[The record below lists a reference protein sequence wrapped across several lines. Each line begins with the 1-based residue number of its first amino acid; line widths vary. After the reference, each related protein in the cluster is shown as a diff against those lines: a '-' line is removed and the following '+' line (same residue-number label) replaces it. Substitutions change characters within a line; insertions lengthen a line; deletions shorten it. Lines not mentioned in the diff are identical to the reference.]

1 MLTILLRII
10 LIVIRIIMKKFIF
23 GFILFYLWCT
33 AAVSAEPDYQALV
46 QDIQQRLT
54 QAEQQYRQGKVQA
67 ARQNVQLAYFEVF
80 ENLEGP
86 IRINLSAKRSYQ
98 MEAKFGA
105 IRQQM
110 NAQQSQ
116 AAVAAALED
125 LKQDLES
132 VLPVL
137 EGGHQLTAES
147 THDTL
152 AQSADDYWPQ
162 QFRLTEDLLAQAITA
177 YQQQRYAEASQL
189 VQQAQY
195 DGFKNNELETQLR
208 LQVSAK
214 AAGDINAQFSS
225 LIALMRQPEKLNDIS
240 YQITTLLQDLSDQ
253 LASLPVPA
261 TAVQPENPPDGD
273 VAAPATESR
282 NQDWAAVREQ
292 INQAITA
299 AITQYQQGDAQGA
312 MLSVQDSYFDL
323 FEASGMEN
331 RIGAADSNF
340 KAQLEGYFT
349 RMVSLMKSGSPVAAL
364 QQQQQGLAQDL
375 QSAVV
380 RLQQD
385 NATGWGLFVSSLLI
399 LLREGLEALLIVAAI
414 VAYLAK
420 NGHQDKLPLIRQSVW
435 IALAASLVTAVLFQM
450 LFAGSGASREIL
462 EGVTML
468 IAVVI
473 LFGMSYWLLAKVE
486 ARRWKAYLEGKL
498 NLSLS
503 RGSLW
508 GLWFTSFLAVYREG
522 AETVLFYYA
531 LLAEA
536 RTPVA
541 AGLVFAGMGVAA
553 VALMAIFF
561 LMRYS
566 VVKLPLKP
574 FFLFTGSFMYLMAFV
589 FAGKGVLELIE
600 GKIFQP
606 TLLAFIPQISWLG
619 IYPYVETLTPQ
630 LILGLAA
637 LLALWR
643 LRQQSNTTHH

>member
-1 MLTILLRII
+1 
-10 LIVIRIIMKKFIF
+10 MKK
-23 GFILFYLWCT
+23 ILFVFALVTLWCT
-33 AAVSAEPDYQALV
+33 SALGATPDYRSWV

-54 QAEQQYRQGKVQA
+54 RAEQQYRQGDVQA
-67 ARQNVQLAYFEVF
+67 ARQGVQLAYFEVF

-110 NAQQSQ
+110 TSQQPLDAVT
-116 AAVAAALED
+116 AAIDE
-125 LKQDLES
+125 LKQDLAS

-137 EGGHQLTAES
+137 ESGHQLSAET
-147 THDTL
+147 THDSL
-152 AQSADDYWPQ
+152 QQSSDGYWSAQL
-162 QFRLTEDLLAQAITA
+162 RLTEDLLAQAVTL
-177 YQQQRYAEASQL
+177 YQQQHYAEASQL
-189 VQQAQY
+189 VQKAQY
-195 DGFKNNELETQLR
+195 DGFKNNALETQLR
-208 LQVSAK
+208 LHVSAQS
-214 AAGDINAQFSS
+214 ASDINAQFSS
-225 LIALMRQPEKLNDIS
+225 LIALTRQPDRLNDIS
-240 YQITTLLQDLSDQ
+240 YQTTTLLQDLGDQ
-253 LASLPVPA
+253 LVSLPVPA
-261 TAVQPENPPDGD
+261 AAGQPDTPSARAEPP
-273 VAAPATESR
+273 VKSETR
-282 NQDWAAVREQ
+282 NQNWSSVREQ
-292 INQAITA
+292 INAAITA
-299 AITQYQQGDAQGA
+299 AITQYQQGDVQGA
-312 MLSVQDSYFDL
+312 MLSVQNGYFDL

-349 RMVSLMKSGSPVAAL
+349 HLVSLMKSGSPVAAL
-364 QQQQQGLAQDL
+364 QQQQQKLAQDL
-375 QSAVV
+375 QSAEA

-385 NATGWGLFVSSLLI
+385 NVAGWGLFVSSLLI

-414 VAYLAK
+414 VAYLTK

-435 IALAASLVTAVLFQM
+435 IALAASVVTAALFQW

-462 EGVTML
+462 EGITML

-486 ARRWKAYLEGKL
+486 ARRWKAYVEGKL

-536 RTPVA
+536 KTPVA
-541 AGLVFAGMGVAA
+541 AGLVFAGMGAAA
-553 VALMAIFF
+553 VVLTVLFF

-606 TLLAFIPQISWLG
+606 TLLSFIPQISWLG
-619 IYPYVETLTPQ
+619 IYPYAETLIPQ
-630 LILGLAA
+630 LILVLAA
-637 LLALWR
+637 LLALWQ
-643 LRQQSNTTHH
+643 LRQQSNSTHH